1 MVKTGQIAIY
11 YGAGKGKTSVS
22 LGKGIRALGEN
33 LRVVMIQFM
42 DYHNNQEIALLEKL
56 EPDFRIFHFEK
67 DREGTEMT
75 EEIRKEIAS
84 EIRNAFNFTKKILDT
99 GECDML
105 MLDGILECV
114 EEGYLLEEEV
124 VEMMGKTSQYHGYDL
139 DRYQSASIH
148 CPESRPHFPNCNRK
162 INPIFNKKDCVKHS
176 LFLYVY
182 ARTSFMEY
190 RPAGC
195 SARNFAAFTAPT
207 ANTSLLEA

>member
-22 LGKGIRALGEN
+22 LGKGVRALGEN

-114 EEGYLLEEEV
+114 EENYLSEEEV
-124 VEMMGKTSQYHGYDL
+124 VDIMEKRPNTMDMILTG
-139 DRYQSASIH
+139 ASL
-148 CPESRPHFPNCNRK
+148 PESIAQKADHIYQIVTEK
-162 INPIFNKKDCVKHS
+162 
-176 LFLYVY
+176 
-182 ARTSFMEY
+182 
-190 RPAGC
+190 
-195 SARNFAAFTAPT
+195 
-207 ANTSLLEA
+207 

>member
-1 MVKTGQIAIY
+1 MVKTGEIAIY

-22 LGKGIRALGEN
+22 LGRGIRALGET

-42 DYHNNQEIALLEKL
+42 DDYHDNQEIALLEKL

-67 DREGTEMT
+67 DRDGAEMT

-114 EEGYLLEEEV
+114 EEGYLSEEEV
-124 VEMMGKTSQYHGYDL
+124 VEMMEKRPNTMDMILTGTSL
-139 DRYQSASIH
+139 
-148 CPESRPHFPNCNRK
+148 PESIAQK
-162 INPIFNKKDCVKHS
+162 
-176 LFLYVY
+176 
-182 ARTSFMEY
+182 
-190 RPAGC
+190 
-195 SARNFAAFTAPT
+195 
-207 ANTSLLEA
+207 ANHIYQIVTEK

>member
-84 EIRNAFNFTKKILDT
+84 EIRNAFNFTKKNLDT

-114 EEGYLLEEEV
+114 EEGYLLEEV
-124 VEMMGKTSQYHGYDL
+124 VEMMEK
-139 DRYQSASIH
+139 
-148 CPESRPHFPNCNRK
+148 RPNTMDM
-162 INPIFNKKDCVKHS
+162 I
-176 LFLYVY
+176 L
-182 ARTSFMEY
+182 T
-190 RPAGC
+190 G
-195 SARNFAAFTAPT
+195 
-207 ANTSLLEA
+207 TSLPQSIAQKADHIFQIVTEK

>member
-11 YGAGKGKTSVS
+11 YGAGRGKTSVS

-67 DREGTEMT
+67 NRDVAEMT

-114 EEGYLLEEEV
+114 EEHYLTEAEV
-124 VEMMGKTSQYHGYDL
+124 VEMMEK
-139 DRYQSASIH
+139 
-148 CPESRPHFPNCNRK
+148 RPNTMDM
-162 INPIFNKKDCVKHS
+162 I
-176 LFLYVY
+176 L
-182 ARTSFMEY
+182 T
-190 RPAGC
+190 G
-195 SARNFAAFTAPT
+195 
-207 ANTSLLEA
+207 TSLPQSIAQKADRIYQIVMEK

>member
-22 LGKGIRALGEN
+22 LGKGVRALGEN

-67 DREGTEMT
+67 NRD
-75 EEIRKEIAS
+75 AS

-114 EEGYLLEEEV
+114 EENYLSEEEV
-124 VEMMGKTSQYHGYDL
+124 VEMMEKRPNTMDMILTG
-139 DRYQSASIH
+139 ASL
-148 CPESRPHFPNCNRK
+148 PESIAQKADHIYQIVTEK
-162 INPIFNKKDCVKHS
+162 
-176 LFLYVY
+176 
-182 ARTSFMEY
+182 
-190 RPAGC
+190 
-195 SARNFAAFTAPT
+195 
-207 ANTSLLEA
+207 

>member
-11 YGAGKGKTSVS
+11 YGAGRGKTSVS

-67 DREGTEMT
+67 DREGAEMT

-114 EEGYLLEEEV
+114 EEDYLSEEEV
-124 VEMMGKTSQYHGYDL
+124 VEMMEK
-139 DRYQSASIH
+139 
-148 CPESRPHFPNCNRK
+148 RPNTMDM
-162 INPIFNKKDCVKHS
+162 I
-176 LFLYVY
+176 L
-182 ARTSFMEY
+182 T
-190 RPAGC
+190 G
-195 SARNFAAFTAPT
+195 
-207 ANTSLLEA
+207 TSLPEAIAKKADRIYQIITEK

>member
-22 LGKGIRALGEN
+22 LGKGVRALGEN

-114 EEGYLLEEEV
+114 EENYLSEEEV
-124 VEMMGKTSQYHGYDL
+124 VEMM
-139 DRYQSASIH
+139 
-148 CPESRPHFPNCNRK
+148 E
-162 INPIFNKKDCVKHS
+162 
-176 LFLYVY
+176 
-182 ARTSFMEY
+182 
-190 RPAGC
+190 
-195 SARNFAAFTAPT
+195 
-207 ANTSLLEA
+207 

>member
-114 EEGYLLEEEV
+114 EEGYLSEEEV
-124 VEMMGKTSQYHGYDL
+124 VEMMEKRPNTMDMILTGTNLPQSIAQKADHI
-139 DRYQSASIH
+139 YQIIT
-148 CPESRPHFPNCNRK
+148 EK
-162 INPIFNKKDCVKHS
+162 
-176 LFLYVY
+176 
-182 ARTSFMEY
+182 
-190 RPAGC
+190 
-195 SARNFAAFTAPT
+195 
-207 ANTSLLEA
+207 

>member
-22 LGKGIRALGEN
+22 LGKGVRALGEN

-67 DREGTEMT
+67 NREGTEMT

-105 MLDGILECV
+105 MLDGILECILN
-114 EEGYLLEEEV
+114 GLSMTHLRLH
-124 VEMMGKTSQYHGYDL
+124 KSFSCSQASDCKAPYKHPFCFYVLIDYQKVYH
-139 DRYQSASIH
+139 S
-148 CPESRPHFPNCNRK
+148 
-162 INPIFNKKDCVKHS
+162 
-176 LFLYVY
+176 
-182 ARTSFMEY
+182 
-190 RPAGC
+190 
-195 SARNFAAFTAPT
+195 
-207 ANTSLLEA
+207 

>member
-33 LRVVMIQFM
+33 LRVVMLQFM

-84 EIRNAFNFTKKILDT
+84 EIRNAFNFTKKFWIRVNVT
-99 GECDML
+99 C
-105 MLDGILECV
+105 
-114 EEGYLLEEEV
+114 
-124 VEMMGKTSQYHGYDL
+124 
-139 DRYQSASIH
+139 
-148 CPESRPHFPNCNRK
+148 
-162 INPIFNKKDCVKHS
+162 
-176 LFLYVY
+176 
-182 ARTSFMEY
+182 
-190 RPAGC
+190 
-195 SARNFAAFTAPT
+195 
-207 ANTSLLEA
+207 

>member
-67 DREGTEMT
+67 DRKGTEMT

-114 EEGYLLEEEV
+114 EEGYLSEEEV
-124 VEMMGKTSQYHGYDL
+124 VEMMEK
-139 DRYQSASIH
+139 
-148 CPESRPHFPNCNRK
+148 RPNTMDM
-162 INPIFNKKDCVKHS
+162 I
-176 LFLYVY
+176 L
-182 ARTSFMEY
+182 T
-190 RPAGC
+190 G
-195 SARNFAAFTAPT
+195 
-207 ANTSLLEA
+207 TSLLQSIAQKADHIYQIITEK

>member
-124 VEMMGKTSQYHGYDL
+124 VEMMEKRPNTMDMILTGTGL
-139 DRYQSASIH
+139 PQSIAQKADH
-148 CPESRPHFPNCNRK
+148 
-162 INPIFNKKDCVKHS
+162 IFQIVTEK
-176 LFLYVY
+176 
-182 ARTSFMEY
+182 
-190 RPAGC
+190 
-195 SARNFAAFTAPT
+195 
-207 ANTSLLEA
+207 

>member
-22 LGKGIRALGEN
+22 LGKGVRALGEN

-105 MLDGILECV
+105 FPSSPP
-114 EEGYLLEEEV
+114 LLLLTDSFLPHIPEYHL
-124 VEMMGKTSQYHGYDL
+124 TSAYH
-139 DRYQSASIH
+139 IH
-148 CPESRPHFPNCNRK
+148 LYPESF
-162 INPIFNKKDCVKHS
+162 S
-176 LFLYVY
+176 
-182 ARTSFMEY
+182 
-190 RPAGC
+190 
-195 SARNFAAFTAPT
+195 
-207 ANTSLLEA
+207 

>member
-124 VEMMGKTSQYHGYDL
+124 VEMMEK
-139 DRYQSASIH
+139 
-148 CPESRPHFPNCNRK
+148 RPNTMDM
-162 INPIFNKKDCVKHS
+162 ILTD
-176 LFLYVY
+176 
-182 ARTSFMEY
+182 
-190 RPAGC
+190 
-195 SARNFAAFTAPT
+195 
-207 ANTSLLEA
+207 TSLPQSIAQKADHIFQIVTEK

>member
-1 MVKTGQIAIY
+1 MKTGQIAIY

-67 DREGTEMT
+67 DREGAEMT

-114 EEGYLLEEEV
+114 EENYLSEEEV
-124 VEMMGKTSQYHGYDL
+124 VEMMEK
-139 DRYQSASIH
+139 
-148 CPESRPHFPNCNRK
+148 RPNTMDM
-162 INPIFNKKDCVKHS
+162 I
-176 LFLYVY
+176 L
-182 ARTSFMEY
+182 T
-190 RPAGC
+190 G
-195 SARNFAAFTAPT
+195 
-207 ANTSLLEA
+207 TSLPQSISQKADHIYQIVTEK

>member
-11 YGAGKGKTSVS
+11 YGAGRGKTSVS

-67 DREGTEMT
+67 DREGAEMT

-114 EEGYLLEEEV
+114 EENYLSEEEV
-124 VEMMGKTSQYHGYDL
+124 AEMMEK
-139 DRYQSASIH
+139 
-148 CPESRPHFPNCNRK
+148 RPDMMDM
-162 INPIFNKKDCVKHS
+162 I
-176 LFLYVY
+176 L
-182 ARTSFMEY
+182 T
-190 RPAGC
+190 G
-195 SARNFAAFTAPT
+195 
-207 ANTSLLEA
+207 TSLPPSIARKADRIYQIVTEK

>member
-67 DREGTEMT
+67 DREGAEMT

-114 EEGYLLEEEV
+114 EEGYLSVEEV
-124 VEMMGKTSQYHGYDL
+124 VEMMEKRPNTMDMILTGASLPEYIAQKADHI
-139 DRYQSASIH
+139 YQIIT
-148 CPESRPHFPNCNRK
+148 EK
-162 INPIFNKKDCVKHS
+162 
-176 LFLYVY
+176 
-182 ARTSFMEY
+182 
-190 RPAGC
+190 
-195 SARNFAAFTAPT
+195 
-207 ANTSLLEA
+207 

>member
-22 LGKGIRALGEN
+22 LGKGVRALGEN

-114 EEGYLLEEEV
+114 EENYLSEEEV
-124 VEMMGKTSQYHGYDL
+124 VEMMEKRPNTMDMIL
-139 DRYQSASIH
+139 ASL
-148 CPESRPHFPNCNRK
+148 PESIAQKADHIYQIVTEK
-162 INPIFNKKDCVKHS
+162 
-176 LFLYVY
+176 
-182 ARTSFMEY
+182 
-190 RPAGC
+190 
-195 SARNFAAFTAPT
+195 
-207 ANTSLLEA
+207 

>member
-22 LGKGIRALGEN
+22 LGKGVRALGEN

-67 DREGTEMT
+67 DRKGAEMT

-114 EEGYLLEEEV
+114 EENYLSEEEV
-124 VEMMGKTSQYHGYDL
+124 VEMMEKRPNTMDMILTGTSL
-139 DRYQSASIH
+139 
-148 CPESRPHFPNCNRK
+148 PESIAQKADRIYQIVTEK
-162 INPIFNKKDCVKHS
+162 
-176 LFLYVY
+176 
-182 ARTSFMEY
+182 
-190 RPAGC
+190 
-195 SARNFAAFTAPT
+195 
-207 ANTSLLEA
+207 